1 MQLHFLSKENRYSN
15 KHICYLSFWH
25 FVEVIL
31 GFNRGIHLKCNNWFF
46 LAWLLVIDKV
56 IHGKIKIFSGRTF
69 TRHKG
74 RSLML
79 CVIVC
84 AHILTL
90 VEPWNWFEIKCLI
103 ALKFVIR
110 IIVIKSD
117 VMLFTVKISFQMCH
131 ARTET
136 SFVRCFVE
144 LSLFYSISFFFK

>member
-1 MQLHFLSKENRYSN
+1 M
-15 KHICYLSFWH
+15 
-25 FVEVIL
+25 
-31 GFNRGIHLKCNNWFF
+31 
-46 LAWLLVIDKV
+46 AWLLVIDKV

-144 LSLFYSISFFFK
+144 LSLFYSISFFFLNNITFISKMLVTNNTKIARISWCSLSMSSREGNN